1 MAAGKTLFW
10 FVSLSFF
17 IAGCGGYR
25 TVSLPRIG
33 EPGDIDSEIEQEVI
47 EPGDRV
53 RVTMQDG
60 DIFRGDYVSHDTTAL
75 ILEEEQTDTIDDG
88 STTTV
93 RHVLPTLEVKT
104 IARYESD
111 GDGVILAVVGVV
123 VVGVVVAGVAV
134 GSQLNDGI
142 GLGK

>member
-33 EPGDIDSEIEQEVI
+33 